1 MARLWAEAGESW
13 QENYKTLTNCLQGGE
28 VLLSGVTGSQLALK
42 HWWHDENGTR
52 WHFDTAPF
60 EDREVWHSVMN
71 LPVTPANCSPFVTLF
86 PQGQLITGHLLTRKW
101 LRPVLVLEKRNLAV
115 DPFTASL

>member
-1 MARLWAEAGESW
+1 MARLRAEAGESW

-28 VLLSGVTGSQLALK
+28 VLLSGVTGGQLALK

-52 WHFDTAPF
+52 WHFYTAPF

-71 LPVTPANCSPFVTLF
+71 LPVTPGELFAIHDTLPAGAAHHRSPAHAKVAEA
-86 PQGQLITGHLLTRKW
+86 GAGS
-101 LRPVLVLEKRNLAV
+101 LEEESSR
-115 DPFTASL
+115 